1 MKRYRWSIILSVS
14 NLLLA
19 ALLFVLGQRE
29 FKSLAR
35 SPGAFYE
42 GSVGYTPTA
51 QKLSYCLNAPSL
63 VISAPIRHW
72 LMGHVVVGGFWVTY
86 GDIEYFITVFLFWWW
101 FGLKIRDNQ
110 RPELRTAIKA
120 VERVTALLL
129 SLTLL
134 YASITGLFGRSMVPR
149 SILIS
154 MALWGLGL
162 LYYVSIRPDGKRK
175 SIGDPVQIC

>member
-19 ALLFVLGQRE
+19 TLLFLLGQQE

-51 QKLSYCLNAPSL
+51 QKVSYCFNVPAL

-72 LMGHVVVGGFWVTY
+72 LMGHIMMGGFWVTY
-86 GDIEYFITVFLFWWW
+86 GDIEYLVTVFLFWWW
-101 FGLKIRDNQ
+101 LGLTIRNNH
-110 RPELRTAIKA
+110 RPEPRTAIKA
-120 VERVTALLL
+120 VERVIALLL

-134 YASITGLFGRSMVPR
+134 YASITGLFGRSMVPH
-149 SILIS
+149 SILVS

-162 LYYVSIRPDGKRK
+162 LCYASIRRDGKRK
-175 SIGDPVQIC
+175 SSGEPVQIC